1 MNCHKAKESIS
12 LFLDERLGP
21 EQQARLNEHLEQCP
35 DCAGY
40 LEDLRQGL
48 AMLREE
54 GLEQPSENFEW
65 NLKRKIQRAV
75 AEQEVE
81 RRGSRIGAREW
92 RRFAFSAAA
101 ALLVVVVGGGLWMGS
116 LDGGSQATSPL
127 AAGGVAADG
136 PQGRPGWIETGPSD
150 LRPVADRTGGGGA
163 PSAPVEGLH
172 QASPADSLPDEELP

>member
-12 LFLDERLGP
+12 LYLDERLGP
-21 EQQARLNEHLEQCP
+21 EEQARLNEHLGQCP
-35 DCAGY
+35 DCAAY

-54 GLEQPSENFEW
+54 GLDRPSENFEW

-101 ALLVVVVGGGLWMGS
+101 ALLVAVVGGQLWLGS
-116 LDGGSQATSPL
+116 LDGGSPAVAPL
-127 AAGGVAADG
+127 AENGIATDL

-150 LRPVADRTGGGGA
+150 LRPVADRLGGGGNA
-163 PSAPVEGLH
+163 PAPAEELH